1 MVSEHSLDGCA
12 VHAVARS
19 DGSAVQPS
27 YSLIRR
33 GLVRLASACL
43 LLLVTFAAGPVRALD
58 ADGLRD
64 LAQLARLGAPQL
76 ALRRM
81 DAAQPDP
88 DENLVDWVAWERER
102 LQILH
107 NQGMHRELVE
117 RLAGLP
123 DSVDERFVRMAL
135 SLKADAL
142 LQLGEVDRARA
153 TARELL
159 WFYTAAAEPH
169 ELEAWRRMVVRSYV
183 LEGRSDDAG
192 LALLR
197 YRQDFGGDS
206 AEWRWLNARVMLQ
219 TGRAEA
225 AFRLL
230 EDDASPQGRL
240 LRMVAE
246 LAAFPDRA
254 AQIESAAAKAAE
266 ESEAPGIRGAY
277 WALAAQAARGANKPF
292 DQVRYLEKALSL
304 PTERELTHA
313 LLEVDAD
320 HLWESYIELGKQ
332 IGNQEQ
338 RLIGSDEDWYF
349 PATEA
354 LQKDP
359 LRARVLLSV
368 LSEFGSSEESRSVAH
383 GYLVGMLDEL
393 PDGKT
398 LVRRLYLDSA
408 RYSDAG
414 KLPPVIRYRLIDEAL
429 QTGELQT
436 ASRLMEGLSAPAT
449 GTDVFDW
456 ELRRA
461 RVYIYTGEVNTG
473 VRMLEEL
480 LSAHD
485 QQWDSQ
491 HIDRFLQVVFDL
503 QTVRQHQQAL
513 LLFSAVLEKSVAMQQ
528 RRELLFWMADSLQ
541 ALEKYDEAAYLYLKS
556 ATLQDPM
563 AMDPWAQTARYHAAK
578 TLAEAGLVEDARQIY
593 SSLLRATRDAG
604 RRAVLENEI
613 QRLHLVS
620 ATRREGR

>member
-1 MVSEHSLDGCA
+1 MVSEHSLGCTA
-12 VHAVARS
+12 SHSSVRFFRS
-19 DGSAVQPS
+19 AAQPS
-27 YSLIRR
+27 DSRWRR
-33 GLVRLASACL
+33 GLGRRLRIGLLFLVAVSAGS
-43 LLLVTFAAGPVRALD
+43 AEALD
-58 ADGLRD
+58 AGGLRD

-81 DAAQPDP
+81 DAEQPAP
-88 DENLVDWVAWERER
+88 DENLVDWMAWEQER

-107 NQGMHRELVE
+107 NQGMHQELVE
-117 RLAGLP
+117 RLASLP
-123 DSVDERFVRMAL
+123 DAVEERFLRLAL

-142 LQLGEVDRARA
+142 LQLGEADRSRA

-159 WFYTAAAEPH
+159 WFHNAAAEPL
-169 ELEAWRRMVVRSYV
+169 ELETWRRLIVRSYV
-183 LEGRSDDAG
+183 LENRSEDAG

-197 YRQDFGGDS
+197 YRQDFGGEA

-219 TGRAEA
+219 SGRAQA

-230 EDDASPQGRL
+230 ENDASPEGQL

-254 AQIESAAAKAAE
+254 VRIEAAAVKAAKE
-266 ESEAPGIRGAY
+266 TELPGLQGAY
-277 WALAAQAARGANKPF
+277 WALAAQAARRANKPF
-292 DQVRYLEKALSL
+292 EQVRYLETALSL

-320 HLWESYIELGKQ
+320 YLWESYLELGKQ

-354 LQKDP
+354 LEKDP
-359 LRARVLLSV
+359 LRARVMFSV
-368 LSEFGSSEESRSVAH
+368 LGEFGSSAESRSVAH

-393 PDGKT
+393 PNGKV
-398 LVRRLYLDSA
+398 LVRRLYLESA
-408 RYSDAG
+408 RYSDAR
-414 KLPPVIRYRLIDEAL
+414 KLPPVIRHRLIDEAL
-429 QTGELQT
+429 QAGDLQT

-449 GTDVFDW
+449 GADAFEW

-473 VRMLEEL
+473 VRMLEKL
-480 LSAHD
+480 LSKQD
-485 QQWDSQ
+485 QQWDDKR
-491 HIDRFLQVVFDL
+491 IDRFLQVVFDL
-503 QTVRQHQQAL
+503 QTVQQHQQAL
-513 LLFSAVLEKSVAMQQ
+513 LLFSAVLEKPVDEQQ

-556 ATLQDPM
+556 AALQDPM

-578 TLAEAGLVEDARQIY
+578 ALVEAGLLEDARQIY
-593 SSLLRATRDAG
+593 SSLLRATRDAS

-613 QRLHLVS
+613 QRLHLVK
-620 ATRREGR
+620 ATKHKGK